1 MRFGTPQAR
10 LSNDVFTGSV
20 HVAIRVART
29 AGLFACP
36 WRATRHAALASLLI
50 LFGSEN
56 LQNAAADG
64 DTRTLAM
71 HHMHT
76 GEDITITY
84 KVNGR
89 YDDAALQKLNHF
101 LRDWR
106 KEEAAKMDPHLLDL
120 IWEVYQEVGAKEPI
134 QIVCGYR
141 SPATNAMLR
150 HRSSGVAR
158 FSQHMLGKAIDFYI
172 PGVPLEQ
179 LRYAGLRMQR
189 GGVGFYPT
197 SGSPFVHLDT
207 GSVRHWPRMGSD
219 QLARVLATKPRT
231 HYADRRPA
239 GYQTALNEIE
249 RRNGNGDVQPVAQR
263 SKRGLIERLFGFGED
278 EDEDAAGSAQP
289 AVAAAQPGAKGESA
303 KPQFAAAVPLPPIK
317 PPAPTKQAKAAP
329 PAQGQYA
336 LASLEW
342 TPAPG
347 PSAADVVRSRG
358 AWETAKP
365 PVEAPATPAT
375 AAGDVKAPPPGAPG
389 SGQRFVWLTGPQG
402 HPVEPAPP
410 APTRTAAAE
419 PPRPPAEIPN
429 AEQEATGTL
438 ANWPDRAERGD
449 RAPIQPA
456 LAYAAPPDKDEV
468 QRAAPPAP
476 AARVAPP
483 AAPLTRSL
491 AAAVEPAAAVRPG
504 MRSDNPWLRGLVISP
519 SVHYAMSVAAFGKP
533 DYRQVA
539 PLMHKPAAV
548 LAMTF
553 SADPLPGMTSYSFS
567 GVAVA
572 FLPTVKMRTAGL
584 Y

>member
-1 MRFGTPQAR
+1 VG
-10 LSNDVFTGSV
+10 
-20 HVAIRVART
+20 IRATRT

-36 WRATRHAALASLLI
+36 WRGTRHAALATLLV

-84 KVNGR
+84 KQNGR

-106 KEEAAKMDPHLLDL
+106 KEEATRMDPHLLDL

-134 QIVCGYR
+134 QIVCGFR
-141 SPATNAMLR
+141 SPATNEMLR
-150 HRSSGVAR
+150 RRSKGVAR
-158 FSQHMLGKAIDFYI
+158 FSQHTLGKAIDFYI

-207 GSVRHWPRMGSD
+207 GSVRHWPHMSSD

-239 GYQTALNEIE
+239 GYHTALNDIE
-249 RRNGNGDVQPVAQR
+249 RRNGDGQLAQR
-263 SKRGLIERLFGFGED
+263 SKRGMIERLFGFGED
-278 EDEDAAGSAQP
+278 EDEDAAASATP
-289 AVAAAQPGAKGESA
+289 SAAPSKTAAAPKGEPA
-303 KPQFAAAVPLPPIK
+303 KPQLAAAVPLPPIK
-317 PPAPTKQAKAAP
+317 PPAPAPKLARAAP

-336 LASLEW
+336 LASTSSTLVAAPS
-342 TPAPG
+342 PA
-347 PSAADVVRSRG
+347 DIVRARYT
-358 AWETAKP
+358 WEAAKP
-365 PVEAPATPAT
+365 PIERPATPST
-375 AAGDVKAPPPGAPG
+375 AAGDVKSPPPAAA
-389 SGQRFVWLTGPQG
+389 SGNQRFVWLTGPQG

-410 APTRTAAAE
+410 VPARTAAAE

-429 AEQEATGTL
+429 ADQEATGTL
-438 ANWPDRAERGD
+438 SSWPDRND
-449 RAPIQPA
+449 RAPAETA
-456 LAYAAPPDKDEV
+456 LAYAAQPPREEI
-468 QRAAPPAP
+468 QRATPPP
-476 AARVAPP
+476 TAARLTPSAPV
-483 AAPLTRSL
+483 TRSL
-491 AAAVEPAAAVRPG
+491 SSAVDPAAAVRPG
-504 MRSDNPWLRGLVISP
+504 MRTDNPWLRGLVMAP
-519 SVHYAMSVAAFGKP
+519 SVHYSMSVASFGTP
-533 DYRQVA
+533 DYRQIER
-539 PLMHKPAAV
+539 LMQKPASV

-553 SADPLPGMTSYSFS
+553 AADPQPGMTSYSFS
-567 GVAVA
+567 GAAVA
-572 FLPTVKMRTAGL
+572 FLPTLSFKTRTAAL
-584 Y
+584 N

>member
-1 MRFGTPQAR
+1 M
-10 LSNDVFTGSV
+10 SIDVFTGSA
-20 HVAIRVART
+20 HVAIRAART

-36 WRATRHAALASLLI
+36 WRVARHAALAALLV

-89 YDDAALQKLNHF
+89 YDEAALQKLNHF

-106 KEEAAKMDPHLLDL
+106 REEATKMDPQLLDL

-150 HRSSGVAR
+150 RRSRGVAQ

-207 GSVRHWPRMGSD
+207 GSVRHWPRMSSE
-219 QLARVLATKPRT
+219 QLAHVLATKPRT
-231 HYADRRPA
+231 HYADHRPA
-239 GYQTALNEIE
+239 VYHTAAND
-249 RRNGNGDVQPVAQR
+249 NGGDVPVAQR

-278 EDEDAAGSAQP
+278 EDEDAA
-289 AVAAAQPGAKGESA
+289 AAAAPSPAATAAARPAPKSEPA
-303 KPQFAAAVPLPPIK
+303 KPQLAAAVPLPPVK
-317 PPAPTKQAKAAP
+317 PPAPTKTARVAP
-329 PAQGQYA
+329 PAPARYD
-336 LASLEW
+336 LASLDSK
-342 TPAPG
+342 PAPG
-347 PSAADVVRSRG
+347 PSAADIVRARG
-358 AWETAKP
+358 AWEIAKP
-365 PVEAPATPAT
+365 PIEPPANPST
-375 AAGDVKAPPPGAPG
+375 AAGDVKAPPPATG
-389 SGQRFVWLTGPQG
+389 SSNQRFAWLTGPQG

-410 APTRTAAAE
+410 APTPAAAE
-419 PPRPPAEIPN
+419 APRPPAEIPN
-429 AEQEATGTL
+429 VEEETTASL
-438 ANWPDRAERGD
+438 ASWPDRTD
-449 RAPIQPA
+449 RARETT
-456 LAYAAPPDKDEV
+456 LAYAAPASREKI
-468 QRAAPPAP
+468 QRTPPAP
-476 AARVAPP
+476 ASAARVAPP
-483 AAPLTRSL
+483 APPLTRSL
-491 AAAVEPAAAVRPG
+491 AAPVEPASAVRPG
-504 MRSDNPWLRGLVISP
+504 MRSDNPWLRSLVIAP
-519 SVHYAMSVAAFGKP
+519 SVHYSMSVEAFGKP
-533 DYRQVA
+533 DYRQIA
-539 PLMHKPAAV
+539 RLMQKPVSV

-553 SADPLPGMTSYSFS
+553 TADPQPGAASYTFS
-567 GVAVA
+567 GAAVA
-572 FLPTVKMRTAGL
+572 FLPTVKIRTAAL
-584 Y
+584 N

>member
-1 MRFGTPQAR
+1 
-10 LSNDVFTGSV
+10 V
-20 HVAIRVART
+20 
-29 AGLFACP
+29 
-36 WRATRHAALASLLI
+36 ASLLV

-76 GEDITITY
+76 GEDIAITY
-84 KVNGR
+84 KLNGR

-106 KEEAAKMDPHLLDL
+106 KEESTKMDPHLLDL

-150 HRSSGVAR
+150 RRSNGVAR
-158 FSQHMLGKAIDFYI
+158 FSQHTLGRAIDFYI

-207 GSVRHWPRMGSD
+207 GHVRHWPRMSSE
-219 QLARVLATKPRT
+219 QLARVLATKPKT

-239 GYQTALNEIE
+239 GYQTAVNEID
-249 RRNGNGDVQPVAQR
+249 RRNGDQQMAQR

-278 EDEDAAGSAQP
+278 EEEDAVASAAP
-289 AVAAAQPGAKGESA
+289 STARPKAAAIAAPKAEPA
-303 KPQFAAAVPLPPIK
+303 KPQLAAAVPLPPVK
-317 PPAPTKQAKAAP
+317 PPPPVKLAKPAA

-336 LASLEW
+336 LASLGS

-347 PSAADVVRSRG
+347 PSAADIVRARG
-358 AWETAKP
+358 AWETARP
-365 PVEAPATPAT
+365 PIEPPAPPST

-402 HPVEPAPP
+402 RQAEPAPAAP
-410 APTRTAAAE
+410 AAPTRTAAAE

-438 ANWPDRAERGD
+438 SSWPDRSD
-449 RAPIQPA
+449 RAPPA
-456 LAYAAPPDKDEV
+456 LAYAASPAREETE
-468 QRAAPPAP
+468 RTAPPQT
-476 AARVAPP
+476 AARLAPP

-491 AAAVEPAAAVRPG
+491 AAAVEPAAAVHPG

-519 SVHYAMSVAAFGKP
+519 SVHYAMSVASFGKP

-539 PLMHKPAAV
+539 PLMQKPASV
-548 LAMTF
+548 LAITF
-553 SADPLPGMTSYSFS
+553 AADPQPGMTSYSFS
-567 GVAVA
+567 GPAVA
-572 FLPTVKMRTAGL
+572 FLQTLSFKTRTAQL
-584 Y
+584 N